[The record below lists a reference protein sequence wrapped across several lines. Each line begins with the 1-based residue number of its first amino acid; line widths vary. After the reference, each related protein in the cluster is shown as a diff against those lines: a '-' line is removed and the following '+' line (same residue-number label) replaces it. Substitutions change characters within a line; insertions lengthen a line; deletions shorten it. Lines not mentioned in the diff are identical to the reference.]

1 MMETPEALQH
11 RVLDAAREKLAALAT
26 FAALVAGAF
35 PTRAELSGEE
45 AGETIKSLDGK

>member
-1 MMETPEALQH
+1 MMETPEAIQH
-11 RVLDAAREKLAALAT
+11 RVLDAAREKLAT
-26 FAALVAGAF
+26 LVAGAF